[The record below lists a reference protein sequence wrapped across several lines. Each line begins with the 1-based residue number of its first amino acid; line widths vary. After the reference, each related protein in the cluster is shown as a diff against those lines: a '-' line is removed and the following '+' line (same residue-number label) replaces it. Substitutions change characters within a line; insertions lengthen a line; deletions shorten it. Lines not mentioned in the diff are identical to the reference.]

1 MYTKEQIAKYLAR
14 IGVEGE
20 LPLTSDTLTKIVSA
34 HYRAIPYENLDILAG
49 VPLDLSEEALFDKLI
64 ERRRG
69 GFCFELNEALG
80 TLLSS
85 LGFSVT
91 HLAARFILGEPENVL
106 PMRRHHILLV
116 HLDDGDWLCDAGI
129 MREAPRRALKLVPGL
144 VQEDGIGAY
153 KFVEDPFYGQILMQK
168 VSGGDFVPFFGF
180 TMEPQITQDFVMPC
194 FYCEKH
200 PGSPFIKDNMV
211 GIYTA
216 DGAWNLAGKELRRL
230 KGAEI
235 TERRALTDEEIPGVL
250 RDIFGM
256 L

>member
-14 IGVEGE
+14 IGLTGD
-20 LPLTSDTLTKIVSA
+20 LPLTADTLTKIVSA

-49 VPLDLSEEALFDKLI
+49 VPLDLSESALFDKLI
-64 ERRRG
+64 VRRRG

-91 HLAARFILGEPENVL
+91 HLAARFIMGEPADVL

-116 HLDDGDWLCDAGI
+116 HLPDGDWLCDAGI
-129 MREAPRRALKLVPGL
+129 MREAPRKALKLQPGL
-144 VQEDGIGAY
+144 VQEDGIGRY
-153 KFVEDPFYGQILMQK
+153 RFVEDPFYGHILMQDT
-168 VSGGDFVPFFGF
+168 GDGFAPFFGF
-180 TMEPQITQDFVMPC
+180 TGEPQITADFVMPC

-200 PGSPFIKDNMV
+200 PDSPFIKDNMV
-211 GIYTA
+211 GIYTE
-216 DGAWNLAGKELRRL
+216 DGAWNLSGNELRRL

-235 TERRALTDEEIPGVL
+235 VERKPLSDEEIPGVL
-250 RDIFGM
+250 RNIFGM

>member
-1 MYTKEQIAKYLAR
+1 MYSKEQIAQYLAR
-14 IGVEGE
+14 IGVTGD
-20 LPLTSDTLTKIVSA
+20 LPLTADTLTKIVSA
-34 HYRAIPYENLDILAG
+34 HYRAIPYENLDILAA
-49 VPLDLSEEALFDKLI
+49 VPLDLSQDALFDKLI
-64 ERRRG
+64 TRRRG

-91 HLAARFILGEPENVL
+91 HLAARFILGEPEDVL

-116 HLDDGDWLCDAGI
+116 HLPEGDWLCDAGI
-129 MREAPRRALKLVPGL
+129 MREAPRMALKLETGL

-153 KFVEDPFYGQILMQK
+153 QFVKDPFYGHILLQK
-168 VSGGDFVPFFGF
+168 VAGGDFVPFFGF

-216 DGAWNLAGKELRRL
+216 DGAWNLSGSELRRL

-235 TERRALTDEEIPGVL
+235 VERTALSEEEIPGVL